1 MKLTGTDMLELG
13 LIEDIIKEPLGGAHY
28 KPEVAYTNLKNKV
41 LETYNELK
49 KLSPKELQ
57 TQRQERFINFGE
69 YSG

>member
-1 MKLTGTDMLELG
+1 MTYLL
-13 LIEDIIKEPLGGAHY
+13 
-28 KPEVAYTNLKNKV
+28 
-41 LETYNELK
+41 YNETNKYILNKLLGSGLTCKCFLGQK